1 MGKMKD
7 IAIEEHN
14 EDLQEFYGALL
25 ADGFED
31 ALIGYGFR
39 FNHPV
44 AIYDYDKC
52 LEVLVIRDK
61 MTEEEAIEFFDFNVI
76 GAYVGESTPVY
87 MMKHARR

>member
-7 IAIEEHN
+7 MQIEERN
-14 EDLQEFYGALL
+14 EELQEFHGALL

-52 LEVLVIRDK
+52 LEVLVLRDQ
-61 MTEEEAIEFFDFNVI
+61 MTPDEAIEYFDFNVI

-87 MMKHARR
+87 IMKYARR

>member
-7 IAIEEHN
+7 KAIEEHN
-14 EDLQEFYGALL
+14 EELQEFNGALL

-31 ALIGYGFR
+31 ALIGYGQR
-39 FNHPV
+39 FSYPV

-52 LEVLVIRDK
+52 LKILIERDG
-61 MTEEEAIEFFDFNVI
+61 MEYDEALEFFDFNVV

-87 MMKHARR
+87 LILRA